1 MDLQKLLRLY
11 RVMLTARR
19 IDKTEQDITSRGEA
33 FFHLSGAGHESTAA
47 LADHLTPDDWLHCH
61 YRSRAL
67 LLARGIPVRG
77 FFDNLLCNSQ
87 SSSQG
92 RRMSAFLS
100 DPKLNILSMVT
111 PVGNNALQ
119 AVGVAAAIREQASR
133 PIVLCGI
140 GDGTSQQ
147 GEFLEA
153 CGEASRRELPVLF
166 LIEDNQWAIS
176 TNTEGKTFY
185 SQTASDQSLFGI
197 PILHT
202 DGRNV
207 IEADMAF
214 AEAVSSIR
222 ETRRPA
228 IVVMHCERLSNHTNA
243 DDHTIYRTAENL
255 ADAALHGDPIRV
267 CETYLRSQ
275 GVTEETLQQIHV
287 SVTAE
292 LETAEEAAFAEPDPE
307 AASDSKRSLPVELTH
322 PSREIRG
329 DGDATLT
336 MRDAIREVLRHR
348 LATDQRVT
356 LYGEDIE
363 DPKGDVFGVTKS
375 LSTQFPGRV
384 MNAPLSES
392 TIVGV
397 SIGQA
402 LAGQRPVAFIQFADF
417 MPLANNQIVSELATM
432 YWRTAGKWESPVI
445 MLAACG
451 AYRPGLGPYHAQTGE
466 SIMAHTPGL
475 DVFMPSNATD
485 AAGMLNAAF
494 ESGRPTVI
502 LYPKSCLNDPKYA
515 TSADVQNQFV
525 PIGPARR
532 VRAGRDITFVA
543 WGNTVRI
550 CEQTATELE
559 RVGIESEI
567 IDLRSLS
574 PWDQRTVIASAEKT
588 ARLVVVHEDNHT
600 CGIGAEVLATAAEK
614 ARVPV
619 AMRRVTRPDTHVP
632 CNFKNQMELLPTL
645 KTVLETSA
653 ELLDLDVEWI
663 QQQQQASGTVQVE
676 AVGSGPSDETVIVVD
691 WLIESGDVIQ
701 RGDPIANLEATKSV
715 FEMTS
720 TVSGKVKKLLA
731 DEGETVNV
739 GDPILCL
746 ESSENAS
753 LRRPK
758 VSEVNASPII
768 RRKSTTGRLILPR
781 AHEEIRQFD
790 VGVSSVATVEGSR
803 QVTNWDILSRQN
815 NRTSD
820 DIMRRTGIE
829 SRRWAGKNQN
839 AINMAADA
847 CRKVLEQENLILE
860 DIDML
865 VCSTT
870 SPTSVTP
877 SMACRLLNEL
887 ADNKGELMLQAFD
900 INAACSGYL
909 YALQSGFD
917 YLQSSPYGRVLVV
930 TAEVLS
936 PLLDLDDFDTAILF
950 GDASSATVLY
960 GEAHFEDAKARL
972 HRPDLSAKSDVGNV
986 LSVPLLHD
994 GFIQMQGKKVFSE
1007 AVRTMVT
1014 SLNRACER
1022 RGVSVSDL
1030 KMIVPH
1036 QANQRILDAVQNRI
1050 TTPVYSNI
1058 RSHGNTSSS
1067 SIPLCLSEILP
1078 DSKTGDRFGL
1088 CAFGGGFTFGASI
1101 LEMN

>member
-1 MDLQKLLRLY
+1 MDTQKLLRLY
-11 RVMLTARR
+11 RIMLTARR
-19 IDKTEQDITSRGEA
+19 IDKAEQEITSRGEA

-47 LADHLTPDDWLHCH
+47 LADYLTPDDWLHCH

-67 LLARGIPVRG
+67 LLARGVQTRC
-77 FFDNLLCNSQ
+77 FFDSLLCNAK
-87 SSSQG
+87 SSSLG
-92 RRMSAFLS
+92 RRMSAFHA

-119 AVGVAAAIREQASR
+119 AVGVASAIREQASR

-153 CGEASRRELPVLF
+153 VGEAARRDLPVLF

-176 TNTEGKTFY
+176 TQTTGRTFY
-185 SQTASDQSLFGI
+185 NSPGSTDALFGV
-197 PILHT
+197 PVT
-202 DGRNV
+202 KANGKNV
-207 IEADMAF
+207 IEADKAF
-214 AEAVSSIR
+214 SKVVAKMR
-222 ETRRPA
+222 ESRQPA
-228 IVVMHCERLSNHTNA
+228 IVVLEVERLSNHTNA
-243 DDHTIYRTAENL
+243 DDHTIYRTAEDL
-255 ADAALHGDPIRV
+255 ADAALNGDPIRI
-267 CETYLRSQ
+267 CEKLLKNE
-275 GVTEETLQQIHV
+275 GVPQEKLEQIQISV
-287 SVTAE
+287 SAE
-292 LETAEEAAFAEPDPE
+292 VEAAEEAAFAEPDPT
-307 AASDSKRSLPVELTH
+307 ADQSAKRPLPVELTH
-322 PSREIRG
+322 PSRESRG
-329 DGDATLT
+329 EGEPALT
-336 MRDAIREVLRHR
+336 MRDALREVLRHR
-348 LATDQRVT
+348 LATDKRVT
-356 LYGEDIE
+356 LFGEDIE
-363 DPKGDVFGVTKS
+363 DPKGDVFGVTKT

-384 MNAPLSES
+384 LNAPLTES

-432 YWRTAGKWESPVI
+432 YWRTAGQWECPVI

-451 AYRPGLGPYHAQTGE
+451 ACRPGLGPYHAQTGE

-494 ESGRPTVI
+494 ESGRPTLM
-502 LYPKSCLNDPKYA
+502 LYPKACLNDPKYA
-515 TSADVQNQFV
+515 TPTNVQNQFV

-532 VRAGRDITFVA
+532 VRAGRDVTFVA

-550 CEQTATELE
+550 CEQTAASLE

-588 ARLVVVHEDNHT
+588 ARLIAVHEDNHT
-600 CGIGAEVLATAAEK
+600 CGIGAEVLATVAEK

-619 AMRRVTRPDTHVP
+619 AMRRVTRKDTHVP
-632 CNFKNQMELLPTL
+632 CNFQNQLELLPTF
-645 KTVLETSA
+645 KSVLNTAA
-653 ELLDLDVEWI
+653 ELLDLDVEWETRK
-663 QQQQQASGTVQVE
+663 QDRSGTVEVD
-676 AVGSGPSDETVIVVD
+676 AVGSGPSDETVIVVE
-691 WLIESGDVIQ
+691 WLVGVGDVVQ
-701 RGDPIANLEATKSV
+701 RGDPIASLEATKSV

-720 TVSGKVKKLLA
+720 TVSGKVLKLIA

-746 ESSENAS
+746 ESGEATP
-753 LRRPK
+753 RRSSPLDLH
-758 VSEVNASPII
+758 ETPII
-768 RRKSTTGRLILPR
+768 RRKSTNGRLKVPR
-781 AHEEIRQFD
+781 ATADIRQFD
-790 VGVSSVATVEGSR
+790 VGMSTIATVEGSR
-803 QVTNWDILSRQN
+803 HVTNWDILSRQN
-815 NRTSD
+815 ARTSE
-820 DIMRRTGIE
+820 DILRRTGIE
-829 SRRWAGKNQN
+829 SRRWVGKDQN
-839 AINMAADA
+839 AITMAAKA
-847 CRKVLEQENLILE
+847 CRNVLEQENLILE

-909 YALQSGFD
+909 YALQSGYD

-972 HRPDLSAKSDVGNV
+972 HRPDLSAKSDAGNV

-1022 RGVSVSDL
+1022 RGVDVSDL

-1036 QANQRILDAVQNRI
+1036 QANQRILDAIENRI
-1050 TTPVYSNI
+1050 NTPVYSNI
-1058 RSHGNTSSS
+1058 RNHGNTSSS
-1067 SIPLCLSEILP
+1067 SIPLCLSELLP
-1078 DSKTGDRFGL
+1078 NATAGERYGL